1 MQRLALLS
9 IIASANAAAVLDILA
24 EPCTGSGTPK
34 AELANGIVGICF
46 GGGASVLSVS
56 EQAVLQVKSYDT
68 TTGEGTI
75 RVDAEGMQ
83 TIHCPP
89 ATFKKLNNEAP
100 ITVDLS
106 ACGKIHKAIGKDL
119 AWLSPQAKARRVQLE
134 ANVPVIEPRLY
145 ESPISRFQAPGKQRE
160 YEWKA
165 RAQA

>member
-1 MQRLALLS
+1 MQRLVLLS

-106 ACGKIHKAIGKDL
+106 ACGKIHKAIADVKYCSDQHTLLVHVKVPDTAAPGASSLPHVPVTLKPTTCKAAKTDL
-119 AWLSPQAKARRVQLE
+119 KAAKA
-134 ANVPVIEPRLY
+134 A
-145 ESPISRFQAPGKQRE
+145 
-160 YEWKA
+160 
-165 RAQA
+165 